1 MTLRTHETPEDRRTE
16 VKPTPPNRTGDQLD
30 DTKVRTLTFIHS
42 YFFTY
47 FVTALIILF
56 VVIAIRRPVLL
67 TTVWPDKNADKC
79 WQIRDY
85 LDYSSQYAALVGAIL
100 AAVGI
105 TINNS
110 NYYAELLTKSL
121 SKPRPSI
128 ILAVVQLLNCVIV
141 ASIFMLIFKA
151 TQKDWIPLIIGL
163 GFNLIAVMSPLMLIF
178 LAQRLVKRNIMKRIE
193 IIDDEINELESLFLD
208 LRNTSTRLGTQ
219 YGRPRNT
226 VPKDKPFRFMAR
238 IHRRSNSS
246 SIPFWMAVIIVVATP
261 IGAVVSAVHLFY
273 KEDYPYRSIVS
284 GIAATSVPS
293 IAISLPILF
302 VLWLTRVIYKEFLLQ
317 PHERRILISVHIA
330 LLVFIE
336 ESIFE
341 AVKSGLLEYTSD
353 LLKAVAATAVI
364 CIFSLSFIISILSML
379 CERRNWGGVFY
390 PKNKFAKQTYERLK
404 VERRDL
410 EKLRNLT

>member
-110 NYYAELLTKSL
+110 NYYAELL
-121 SKPRPSI
+121 
-128 ILAVVQLLNCVIV
+128 NCVIV

-193 IIDDEINELESLFLD
+193 IIDNYISKLESKFLD
-208 LRNTSTRLGTQ
+208 ARSTSTGLGS
-219 YGRPRNT
+219 RHRHPRDAF
-226 VPKDKPFRFMAR
+226 PEDKPFRFMAR
-238 IHRRSNSS
+238 ILRRSNSS

-317 PHERRILISVHIA
+317 PCERNTLIAVSVISLFIVEILIVRA
-330 LLVFIE
+330 
-336 ESIFE
+336 
-341 AVKSGLLEYTSD
+341 AWSGLLEYTSAP
-353 LLKAVAATAVI
+353 LKAVAAITAI
-364 CIFSLSFIISILSML
+364 FIFSSSFMLSTLSIL
-379 CERRNWGGVFY
+379 CERGNWDGIFY
-390 PKNKFAKQTYERLK
+390 PSNKFAKQTYERLQA
-404 VERRDL
+404 ERQDL
-410 EKLRNLT
+410 INVCNFT